1 MSARTERTPIEP
13 ELVGTSVGSRHAGYP
28 PAYSKMAPKDI
39 GAIEG
44 MIRLIFGLGI
54 GWQLAQLGENC
65 DADEGSAGDT
75 WLGVDCR
82 C

>member
-28 PAYSKMAPKDI
+28 PAYYEMASKDF
-39 GAIEG
+39 GAIEA

-54 GWQLAQLGENC
+54 GWRLAQVGVIFDAGELTARN
-65 DADEGSAGDT
+65 T
-75 WLGVDCR
+75 WLGAGAR